1 MIELFEDIPDD
12 VFAKSIAPKEQKFI
26 IRLPSALKSEKSEKV
41 TLKHSLLTFNP
52 ARSSKSET
60 SLVLCTDNRL
70 IKSFHQKL
78 ALFDIYK
85 KINYK
90 RAHHSEFQGFEIMPF
105 INVLSLAVV

>member
-70 IKSFHQKL
+70 I
-78 ALFDIYK
+78 
-85 KINYK
+85 INHFIKNSLYSIFTK
-90 RAHHSEFQGFEIMPF
+90 RLTTKGHTIQSSKG
-105 INVLSLAVV
+105 LK